1 MVLKDGLND
10 AKLVREMIS
19 EMTGVK
25 MDMEAIIDNK
35 SGIRV
40 EEDDLT
46 GQWRHG
52 LPPAPPDKV
61 MTIQVLHRSCGASP
75 SGTF

>member
-25 MDMEAIIDNK
+25 MDMEAIIDKK

-40 EEDDLT
+40 EEL
-46 GQWRHG
+46 GH
-52 LPPAPPDKV
+52 
-61 MTIQVLHRSCGASP
+61 
-75 SGTF
+75 